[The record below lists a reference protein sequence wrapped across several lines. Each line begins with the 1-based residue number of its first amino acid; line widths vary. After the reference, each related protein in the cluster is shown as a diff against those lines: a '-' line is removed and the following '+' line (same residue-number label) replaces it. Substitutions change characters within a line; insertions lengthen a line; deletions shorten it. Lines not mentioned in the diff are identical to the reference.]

1 MNFYGAPTVDK
12 GSLQGQPGYP
22 SSGYPP
28 SQPGLVQGSS
38 LTQPRYPGPAGA
50 MGQQYAG
57 APMGTTAQAMQG
69 YSSISGYPS
78 GMAYPS
84 SMAGAGVQF
93 RSAQPVHHPSL
104 QTLPSTTLAYASQYP
119 SMTPSYL
126 SSHQLHQ
133 GTSYPPGNPVMTMP
147 GALAHQGGFPGVTVT
162 SVPRGFPVGAHSTIP
177 AGHPSSLPAGMSPLG
192 YPSGYPGQG
201 PAYPSSNAYGGGQY
215 PGI

>member
-38 LTQPRYPGPAGA
+38 LTQPRYPGQAGA

-78 GMAYPS
+78 G
-84 SMAGAGVQF
+84 
-93 RSAQPVHHPSL
+93 
-104 QTLPSTTLAYASQYP
+104 
-119 SMTPSYL
+119 
-126 SSHQLHQ
+126 
-133 GTSYPPGNPVMTMP
+133 
-147 GALAHQGGFPGVTVT
+147 
-162 SVPRGFPVGAHSTIP
+162 
-177 AGHPSSLPAGMSPLG
+177 
-192 YPSGYPGQG
+192 
-201 PAYPSSNAYGGGQY
+201 
-215 PGI
+215 